1 MGFIFSL
8 SGFKFKPHFDLGMS
22 LDTSFGV
29 KSYDLIA
36 SHKGFLR
43 TTKGAQSLQIS
54 GETLPYKGDKQG
66 ALKLLYELAKSPS
79 PLGLVNSHGDYFGA
93 FFIIKISETRSNF
106 NADGL
111 FMSQSFT
118 IDLEREGT

>member
-1 MGFIFSL
+1 MFVFSL
-8 SGFKFKPHFDLGMS
+8 GGFKFKPHFDLGMS
-22 LDTSFGV
+22 LTTSFGV

-43 TTKGAQSLQIS
+43 TTKGAQTLQIS

-66 ALKLLYELAKSPS
+66 SLKLLYELAKSPKALS
-79 PLGLVNSHGDYFGA
+79 LVNSHGDYFGA

-111 FMSQSFT
+111 FMSQSFS
-118 IDLEREGT
+118 LELTRSYI